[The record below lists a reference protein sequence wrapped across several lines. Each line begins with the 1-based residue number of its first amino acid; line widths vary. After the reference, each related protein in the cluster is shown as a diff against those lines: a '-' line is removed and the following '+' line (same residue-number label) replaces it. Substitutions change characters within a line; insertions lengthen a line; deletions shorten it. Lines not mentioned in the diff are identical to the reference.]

1 MKKTLSVI
9 LAAIVAVPAV
19 CLPVSAHANHVNDG
33 DTLSFNGATATNAFG
48 DLLDWNGV
56 VFGDA
61 NNIIDLEGSLAVGGS
76 FYSPRGLSV
85 NGGAYGSQNLTTE
98 DVAFL
103 VNGNVNISGY
113 GSVWGQT
120 VVGNADGNT
129 YHLSNVTPSATTNGQ
144 FAVADSSRYFADAK
158 NTAYAVKAAVD
169 ALPVNGVCDAA
180 YGTYTFVGDADAK
193 TLVYNVDDANISSY
207 IFDFTIAE
215 GQTVVVNFTTSDTL
229 RFKYGAV
236 RINGKSDQQ
245 YLRQFNRNIILNV
258 VSADK
263 IEMTGCELYGTL
275 LAPDAELIGNDAN
288 VCGTSILN
296 GLTGNGGF
304 ELHVGYN
311 NSFIPAVS
319 GSTPDPADPT
329 DPADPADPEDP
340 TDPAEVLPTAGNI
353 RIDVP
358 LKMAV
363 AFADGTVYYGGE
375 MKEVVFNQEYTF
387 QMCSVN
393 WDNGVYDENGNGLR
407 GSVVYR
413 MIVVHKDEFNRRAQE
428 AKQDPDRYTVKGID
442 IIDNVGK
449 IIIINGDAKDAHLET
464 DVNNFFMAYRF
475 HFTGQDYNKKTGI
488 AGVINTPIE
497 SLSVNLPLGST
508 IACDAYVKGA
518 KVDSA
523 NVFIEHN
530 SGKGVYNDVELT
542 SVNDYTWNH

>member
-1 MKKTLSVI
+1 MKKLISMTIAALLSVS
-9 LAAIVAVPAV
+9 AFSVPVYA
-19 CLPVSAHANHVNDG
+19 STNHVDEG
-33 DTLSFNGATATNAFG
+33 ETPVFNGATSANAFG

-76 FYSPRGLSV
+76 FSSPRGLSV

-169 ALPVNGVCDAA
+169 ALPVNGVCHAA

-304 ELHVGYN
+304 ALHVGYN
-311 NSFIPAVS
+311 NSFIPTIPVPGNDPDEKPAKTVS
-319 GSTPDPADPT
+319 LKVITP
-329 DPADPADPEDP
+329 
-340 TDPAEVLPTAGNI
+340 LG
-353 RIDVP
+353 
-358 LKMAV
+358 MAV
-363 AFADGTVYYGGE
+363 RFEDGSVYYSGDSVDV
-375 MKEVVFNQEYTF
+375 EVGKDYRF
-387 QMCSVN
+387 QMCCVDWSTRTVN
-393 WDNGVYDENGNGLR
+393 GEKKIHKPDETFYPAETAYLHTNHGTYSDDGLGLR
-407 GSVVYR
+407 GTVVYTVR
-413 MIVVHKDEFNRRAQE
+413 LSDKYGDRSFDEDNKTFVI
-428 AKQDPDRYTVKGID
+428 PKGD
-442 IIDNVGK
+442 YV
-449 IIIINGDAKDAHLET
+449 LRT
-464 DVNNFFMAYRF
+464 DVNKCFMAYRF
-475 HFTGQDYNKKTGI
+475 TFRSGDLNKQTGI
-488 AGVINTPIE
+488 DNVVYDTGVEHENTLEDFGYYKPLE
-497 SLSVNLPLGST
+497 YLSVNLPLGST
-508 IACDAYVKGA
+508 VEAIAYDNYVEFA
-518 KVDSA
+518 RA
-523 NVFIEHN
+523 NVF
-530 SGKGVYNDVELT
+530 VEIDEE
-542 SVNDYTWNH
+542 NPEECYKDYVWPY

>member
-1 MKKTLSVI
+1 MKKLLSSLLVVL
-9 LAAIVAVPAV
+9 LAASSFSIPAYA
-19 CLPVSAHANHVNDG
+19 LGHVNSG
-33 DTLSFNGATATNAFG
+33 DTPVFSGATSDNVFG
-48 DLLDWNGV
+48 DLLDWSGV
-56 VFGDA
+56 VFGNA
-61 NNIIDLEGSLAVGGS
+61 NNIIDVEGTLAVGGNFS
-76 FYSPRGLSV
+76 SPRGLSV

-103 VNGNVNISGY
+103 VNGNVNISGN

-169 ALPVNGVCDAA
+169 ALPVNGVCHAA

-207 IFDFTIAE
+207 TFDFTIAE

-311 NSFIPAVS
+311 NSFIPTIPVPGNDPDEKPAKTVS
-319 GSTPDPADPT
+319 LKVITP
-329 DPADPADPEDP
+329 
-340 TDPAEVLPTAGNI
+340 LG
-353 RIDVP
+353 
-358 LKMAV
+358 MAV
-363 AFADGTVYYGGE
+363 RFEDGSVYYSGDSVDV
-375 MKEVVFNQEYTF
+375 EVGKDYRF
-387 QMCSVN
+387 QMCCVDWSTRTVN
-393 WDNGVYDENGNGLR
+393 GEKKIHKPDETFYPAETAYLHTNHGTYSDDGLGLR
-407 GSVVYR
+407 GTVVYTVR
-413 MIVVHKDEFNRRAQE
+413 LSDKYGDRSFDEDTKTFVI
-428 AKQDPDRYTVKGID
+428 PKGD
-442 IIDNVGK
+442 YV
-449 IIIINGDAKDAHLET
+449 LRT
-464 DVNNFFMAYRF
+464 DVNKCFMAYRF
-475 HFTGQDYNKKTGI
+475 TFRSGDFNKQTGI
-488 AGVINTPIE
+488 DNVVYDTGVEHENTLEDFGYYKPLE
-497 SLSVNLPLGST
+497 FLSVNLPLGST
-508 IACDAYVKGA
+508 VTAKAYKNYEYFAQASIFVDIDADNPDLCYKTYVWP
-518 KVDSA
+518 
-523 NVFIEHN
+523 
-530 SGKGVYNDVELT
+530 Y
-542 SVNDYTWNH
+542 